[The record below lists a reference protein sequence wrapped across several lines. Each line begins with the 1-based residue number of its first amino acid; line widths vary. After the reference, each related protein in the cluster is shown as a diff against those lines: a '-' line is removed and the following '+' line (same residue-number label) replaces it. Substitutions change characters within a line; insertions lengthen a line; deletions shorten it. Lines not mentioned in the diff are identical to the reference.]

1 MLIKL
6 GEYVKNTFYRFKY
19 MRRNIISIPIILF
32 ILFLMV
38 NVIAF
43 TRLILVLSL
52 TTFLITIYF
61 FIKYGIPIIQT
72 KIIIHQSGIEWIFKK
87 KLKAIFRWEEIID
100 IVEIRSSMITSF
112 DLILSDKTQLKV
124 NLSTFRF
131 DYNKEILD
139 VMKSYCTNTN
149 LLSKMKDYNPKY

>member
-1 MLIKL
+1 MN
-6 GEYVKNTFYRFKY
+6 NTFYRFKY
-19 MRRNIISIPIILF
+19 MRRNIVSIPMILF
-32 ILFLMV
+32 ILFLIV

-43 TRLILVLSL
+43 TWFILFLSI

-61 FIKYGIPIIQT
+61 FIKFGIPIIEA
-72 KIIIHQSGIEWIFKK
+72 KIIIDKSGIEWIFKEK
-87 KLKAIFRWEEIID
+87 QIAVFHWEEIID

-131 DYNKEILD
+131 DYNKEILNA
-139 VMKSYCTNTN
+139 MKSYCTNTN
-149 LLSKMKDYNPKY
+149 LLSKLKDFNPKY